1 MKKAGGQDELRP
13 YNPLEKRNLAESIV
27 TELLQQA
34 AKPLPPA
41 EVFGGAGIY
50 VIYYVGDYPD
60 YRPIAERNREGRF
73 DAPIYVG
80 KAVPPGSRVGSFDA
94 DALPGSELFKRLQEH
109 AESIDAAPNLS
120 RDNFFCRF
128 LVIDDIF
135 IPLGESLLITRF
147 QPIWNVEVKGF
158 GNHTPGGGRT
168 NQQPSH
174 WDTLHPGRPWVA
186 NLTGKAR
193 DEEKIKT
200 GLRQRLEKLGFPPP
214 SEPVPVQLDIEVGEG
229 G

>member
-1 MKKAGGQDELRP
+1 MRP

-27 TELLQQA
+27 NELLQRPA
-34 AKPLPPA
+34 EPLPPT

-50 VIYYVGDYPD
+50 VIYYTGSYTD
-60 YRPIAERNREGRF
+60 YRPIAECNRNRQF
-73 DAPIYVG
+73 DVPIYVG
-80 KAVPPGSRVGSFDA
+80 KAVPPGSRVGSFDL
-94 DALPGSELFKRLQEH
+94 DAMPGSELFKRLQEH
-109 AESIDAAPNLS
+109 AESIDCAANLD
-120 RDNFFCRF
+120 RADFYCRF
-128 LVIDDIF
+128 MVIDDIF
-135 IPLGESLLITRF
+135 IPLGESLLISRF

-193 DEEKIKT
+193 DEEKIKNN
-200 GLRQRLEKLGFPPP
+200 LRQRLDKLGF
-214 SEPVPVQLDIEVGEG
+214 
-229 G
+229 

>member
-1 MKKAGGQDELRP
+1 MRP

-34 AKPLPPA
+34 AQPLPPV

-50 VIYYVGDYPD
+50 VIYYTGDYPE
-60 YRPIAERNREGRF
+60 YQPIAQRNRGNLF

-80 KAVPPGSRVGSFDA
+80 KAVPPGSRVGSFEL

-109 AESIDAAPNLS
+109 AESIDAAVNLS
-120 RDNFFCRF
+120 PTDFFCRF

-135 IPLGESLLITRF
+135 IPLGESLLITRY
-147 QPIWNVEVKGF
+147 QPVWNVEVKGF
-158 GNHTPGGGRT
+158 GNHTPGTGRS

-174 WDTLHPGRPWVA
+174 WDTLHPGRSWVA
-186 NLTGKAR
+186 NLTGRTR
-193 DEEKIKT
+193 DEEKIRASLK
-200 GLRQRLEKLGFPPP
+200 LRLEKLGF
-214 SEPVPVQLDIEVGEG
+214 I
-229 G
+229 

>member
-1 MKKAGGQDELRP
+1 MNLLRP

-27 TELLQQA
+27 TELLQRPA
-34 AKPLPPA
+34 EPLPPDV
-41 EVFGGAGIY
+41 VFGGAGIY
-50 VIYYVGDYPD
+50 VIYYVGDYPE
-60 YRPIAERNREGRF
+60 YRPIAERNRQGRF
-73 DAPIYVG
+73 SSPIYVG
-80 KAVPPGSRVGSFDA
+80 KAVPPGGRVSSFDL
-94 DALPGSELFKRLQEH
+94 DALPGSELFKRLVEH
-109 AESIDAAPNLS
+109 GESIDTAQNLNRS
-120 RDNFFCRF
+120 DFFCRF

-147 QPIWNVEVKGF
+147 QPIWNVEIKGF

-193 DEEKIKT
+193 DEDKIKA
-200 GLRQRLEKLGFPPP
+200 GLKQRLEKLG
-214 SEPVPVQLDIEVGEG
+214 LI
-229 G
+229 